1 MPAAIIVTQVTDC
14 WMAASDSEWRGF
26 QGGSGG
32 LWQFP
37 GGCKDIRTKWKT
49 KTNPDPAI
57 STRRTRRHQRNVR
70 QIITLHSS
78 AWGGQLSAF
87 RLPHPV
93 AAPPHT
99 IALRPPPS
107 WHAPFSPAV
116 LQVVAMCR
124 VRGNCNASWI
134 RIRICIWRGGYPHS
148 RGSTDAINA
157 LENGKSQFGALQAFS
172 YTAINL
178 FVI

>member
-93 AAPPHT
+93 AAPPYHHPT
-99 IALRPPPS
+99 PTALLARLLFARCLASCRHVSCSWQLQRQLNSHPHLHLKGGLPP
-107 WHAPFSPAV
+107 
-116 LQVVAMCR
+116 
-124 VRGNCNASWI
+124 
-134 RIRICIWRGGYPHS
+134 
-148 RGSTDAINA
+148 
-157 LENGKSQFGALQAFS
+157 
-172 YTAINL
+172 
-178 FVI
+178 